1 MRVIV
6 TGGAGFI
13 GSHISELY
21 LNMGYKV
28 LIIDN
33 LSTGKRENIPKGA
46 EFEILSIEDEEKIEN
61 IFKKF
66 KPEILNHH
74 AAQASVIESIKN
86 PIKDMEINIKGT
98 LVLFKKSLKYNVK
111 GFIFASSG
119 GTVYGEPE
127 TLPVKEE
134 YSSFPLS
141 PYGISKK
148 TGEMYGM
155 FYSKKLPFVSL
166 RYSNVFGP
174 RQDPFGEAGVIAIF
188 AERMLNNKEVF
199 IYGDGFQTRDF
210 IYIKDVIKSNYLA
223 TEYVLNGKSGIFNIG
238 TGIETNINEIF
249 KKLKELTSYKKN
261 PIHKPFREGEIKR
274 IALDIEKAKKK
285 LNFKPEWTL
294 EEALKETVKF
304 FNERGKN
311 QNSL

>member
-13 GSHISELY
+13 GSYISELY

-33 LSTGKRENIPKGA
+33 LSTGKKENIPEKA
-46 EFEILSIEDEEKIEN
+46 DFENVSIEDEERIEK

-66 KPEILNHH
+66 EPEIVNHH
-74 AAQASVIESIKN
+74 AAQSSVIESVKN
-86 PIKDMEINIKGT
+86 PLKDMEVNIKGT
-98 LVLFKKSLKYNVK
+98 LILLKKSVEYNVK

-127 TLPVKEE
+127 ILPVKEE

-148 TGEMYGM
+148 TCEMYGM

-188 AERMLNNKEVF
+188 TERMLSNREVY

-210 IYIKDVIKSNYLA
+210 IYISDVIKSNYLA
-223 TEYVLNGKSGIFNIG
+223 TEYVLKGKSGIFNIG

-249 KKLKELTSYKKN
+249 KKLKELTYYKKD
-261 PIHKPFREGEIKR
+261 PIYKPLREGEIKR
-274 IALDIEKAKKK
+274 IALDIEKAKRE
-285 LNFKPEWTL
+285 LNFEPEWTL
-294 EEALKETVKF
+294 EEGLKETVKF

-311 QNSL
+311 

>member
-33 LSTGKRENIPKGA
+33 LSTGKKENIPEKA
-46 EFEILSIEDEEKIEN
+46 EFENVSIEDEEKIEK

-66 KPEILNHH
+66 QPDIVNHH
-74 AAQASVIESIKN
+74 AAQSSVIESVKN
-86 PIKDMEINIKGT
+86 PLKDMEVNIKGT
-98 LVLFKKSLKYNVK
+98 LILLKKSVEYNIK

-127 TLPVKEE
+127 NLPVKEE

-166 RYSNVFGP
+166 RYSNVFGL

-188 AERMLNNKEVF
+188 TERMLSNREVY

-223 TEYVLNGKSGIFNIG
+223 TEYLLRRKSGIFNIG
-238 TGIETNINEIF
+238 TGKETNINEIF
-249 KKLKELTSYKKN
+249 KKLKELTFYKKD
-261 PIHKPFREGEIKR
+261 PIYKPLREGEIKR
-274 IALDIEKAKKK
+274 IALDIEKAKRE
-285 LNFKPEWTL
+285 LNFEPEWTL
-294 EEALKETVKF
+294 EEGLKETVKF
-304 FNERGKN
+304 FNERRKN
-311 QNSL
+311 

>member
-13 GSHISELY
+13 GSYISELY

-33 LSTGKRENIPKGA
+33 LSTGKKENIPEKA
-46 EFEILSIEDEEKIEN
+46 DFENVSIEDEERIEK

-66 KPEILNHH
+66 EPEIVNHH
-74 AAQASVIESIKN
+74 AAQSSVIESVKN
-86 PIKDMEINIKGT
+86 PLKDMEVNIKGT
-98 LVLFKKSLKYNVK
+98 LILLKKSVEYNVK

-127 TLPVKEE
+127 ILPVKEE

-148 TGEMYGM
+148 TCEMYGM

-188 AERMLNNKEVF
+188 TERMLSNREVY

-210 IYIKDVIKSNYLA
+210 IYISDVIKSNYLA
-223 TEYVLNGKSGIFNIG
+223 TEYVLKGKSGIFNIG

-249 KKLKELTSYKKN
+249 KKLKELTYYKKD
-261 PIHKPFREGEIKR
+261 PIYKPLREGEIKR
-274 IALDIEKAKKK
+274 IALDIEKAKKV

-294 EEALKETVKF
+294 EEGLKETVKF

-311 QNSL
+311 

>member
-21 LNMGYKV
+21 LDMGYKV

-33 LSTGKRENIPKGA
+33 FSTGKKENIPEKA
-46 EFEILSIEDEEKIEN
+46 EFENFSIEDERKIEK

-66 KPEILNHH
+66 KPHIVNHH
-74 AAQASVIESIKN
+74 AAQTSVIQSLKN
-86 PIKDMEINIKGT
+86 PLRDMETNIKGT
-98 LVLFKKSLKYNVK
+98 LILLKKSVEYNVR

-119 GTVYGEPE
+119 GTVYGEPD
-127 TLPVKEE
+127 TLPVKED
-134 YSSFPLS
+134 YTSFPLS

-148 TGEMYGM
+148 TGEMYGI

-188 AERMLNNKEVF
+188 TERMIKSEEVY
-199 IYGDGFQTRDF
+199 IYGDGLQTRDF
-210 IYIKDVIKSNYLA
+210 IYIRDVIKSNYLA
-223 TEYVLNGKSGIFNIG
+223 TEYVLKGKTGIFNIG

-249 KKLKELTSYKKN
+249 KKLKELTSYKKD
-261 PIHKPFREGEIKR
+261 PIYKPFREGEIKR
-274 IALDIEKAKKK
+274 IALDIEKAKNK

-294 EEALKETVKF
+294 EEGLKETVKF

-311 QNSL
+311 